1 VQVAYTPAQEALRR
15 EFRAYLAQVMTP
27 EARAATRDRES
38 GPAYREVIR
47 RMGRDGWLT
56 PGWPKEYGGRGLDP
70 LAQKIVLEELWLA
83 EAPFPFVTVNTIGPA
98 LIRRGSPAQQRELL
112 PRIASGEL
120 NFAIGYTEPEAGTD
134 LAALKTQAVREANGD
149 YLINGQKVFTSG
161 AEGADYIWL
170 AARTDRAAPAHRG
183 ITIFMV
189 DTRLP
194 GFAVS
199 PLYTVGGMRTNVT
212 YYENVRVP
220 ASMIVGEV
228 NGGWA
233 LITEQLNH
241 ERVGLAALAYGAQG
255 CFDATLAWARSTPG
269 VGGARLIDAPWV
281 QLALA
286 EAYALLEAYAILGN
300 RVAWEVAAA
309 DTRAELASAC
319 KVFSTESYIEVLRLL
334 LEVTGSA
341 GLVREGSPGAVLRGR
356 LEIEYRRCQI
366 NTFGGGATEVLRDMV
381 AQLGLKL
388 PRVPARLA

>member
-27 EARAATRDRES
+27 EVRAATRDRES

-47 RMGRDGWLT
+47 RMGREGWLT

-134 LAALKTQAVREANGD
+134 LAALKTQAVREADGD

-170 AARTDRAAPAHRG
+170 AARTDRTAPAHRG

-199 PLYTVGGMRTNVT
+199 PLHTVGGVRTNVT
-212 YYENVRVP
+212 YYEDVRVP

-255 CFDATLAWARSTPG
+255 CFDATLAWARSTPAA
-269 VGGARLIDAPWV
+269 GGTRLVDAPWV

-300 RVAWEVAAA
+300 RVAWEVAAG

-388 PRVPARLA
+388 PRMPARPA

>member
-1 VQVAYTPAQEALRR
+1 MHVAYTAAQQQLRR
-15 EFRAYLAQVMTP
+15 EFRAYLAALMTP
-27 EARAATRDRES
+27 EVRAATRNRES

-47 RMGRDGWLT
+47 RMGHDGWLT
-56 PGWPKEYGGRGLDP
+56 PGWPQAYGGRGLDP

-98 LIRRGSPAQQRELL
+98 LIRRGSAEQKRTLL

-120 NFAIGYTEPEAGTD
+120 IFAIGYTEPGAGTD
-134 LAALKTQAVREANGD
+134 LASLQTQALREGD
-149 YLINGQKVFTSG
+149 AYLISGQKVFTSG

-170 AARTDRAAPAHRG
+170 AARTDPAAPAHRG
-183 ITIFMV
+183 ITIFML

-194 GFAVS
+194 GFALT
-199 PLYTVGGMRTNVT
+199 PIHTVGGLRTNVT

-220 ASMIVGEV
+220 ASMIVGEL
-228 NGGWA
+228 NGGWQ

-255 CFDATLAWARSTPG
+255 CFDETLAWARTATAG
-269 VGGARLIDAPWV
+269 RGARVIDQPWV
-281 QLALA
+281 QCALA
-286 EAYALLEAYAILGN
+286 EAYALLQAYAVLGN
-300 RVAWEVAAA
+300 RVAWEVAQGE
-309 DTRAELASAC
+309 TRAELASAC

-341 GLVREGSPGAVLRGR
+341 GLLREGSPGALLRGR
-356 LEIEYRRCQI
+356 LESEYRRCQI

-381 AQLGLKL
+381 AQMGLGL
-388 PRVPARLA
+388 PRAGASR